1 MIDPE
6 VECDGLNGKCPQ
18 QAHVFKHLVPFGGC
32 YGAFRIKSLS
42 GGSMSLRVRSEEF
55 IKPCL
60 LPVPASKLTT
70 PDCYHPFSILR
81 DSAWNSRPEETNPS
95 FLNNDKSTFVLIQQF
110 YFLVLPRFQMLKKK
124 NHTEKYPLPCYLSKW
139 KIEDNRRLIKQ
150 IMKAH
155 KSQVTV

>member
-1 MIDPE
+1 
-6 VECDGLNGKCPQ
+6 
-18 QAHVFKHLVPFGGC
+18 
-32 YGAFRIKSLS
+32 
-42 GGSMSLRVRSEEF
+42 MSLRVRSEEF

-110 YFLVLPRFQMLKKK
+110 YFLVLPRFQMFKKK
-124 NHTEKYPLPCYLSKW
+124 IIQKNIHYHVICESGKLKI
-139 KIEDNRRLIKQ
+139 IED
-150 IMKAH
+150 
-155 KSQVTV
+155 